1 MMCKTVANKLFFVVA
16 ITPIFLADARLPKR
30 LSTTSSSRRFKSL
43 KSLMASGELRIG
55 MGL

>member
-1 MMCKTVANKLFFVVA
+1 
-16 ITPIFLADARLPKR
+16 LPKR